1 MYSTIGPRFQKN
13 SRLYFQNPHPAVGRR
28 RPTLSRRRPTS
39 ADPQP
44 TVGRAKQKG
53 TVESQLGMSGIGKPS
68 HIQRM

>member
-13 SRLYFQNPHPAVGRR
+13 SRLYFQNPHPAD
-28 RPTLSRRRPTS
+28 SRPTS
-39 ADPQP
+39 ADSRL
-44 TVGRAKQKG
+44 TSADVGRAKQKG

>member
-28 RPTLSRRRPTS
+28 RPTLSRQS
-39 ADPQP
+39 ADVGRPSAD
-44 TVGRAKQKG
+44 VGRAKQKG